1 MSETGDAWDAQIAA
15 DVKAGRL
22 DWLADEARK
31 EHASGKTVECDMS
44 ETPSGLYDVFETSSG
59 KFRRWH
65 STGTI
70 ECMINGTWRSIPSVA
85 QAEIT
90 RLRSALASA
99 GIAHDPTAQTEPLTT
114 GQQIVSW
121 WEKSTV
127 SEPCELAQK
136 IDGALASMKEQCARV
151 AERFSGGSSVAAAIR
166 ALPSTEGHS
175 PWRGIESAPKIKK
188 PDHEILAYDKNAECY
203 WLARWSGVCWLTE
216 ECMKIE
222 PTHWQP
228 LPSPPSEKEGGEG

>member
-90 RLRSALASA
+90 RLRSALAA
-99 GIAHDPTAQTEPLTT
+99 RTE
-114 GQQIVSW
+114 
-121 WEKSTV
+121 E
-127 SEPCELAQK
+127 
-136 IDGALASMKEQCARV
+136 CARV
-151 AERFSGGSSVAAAIR
+151 AETGFDFDNAPKDMPREVVILVQAATSVACKDIASAIR
-166 ALPSTEGHS
+166 ALPTEGHS
-175 PWRGIESAPKIKK
+175 
-188 PDHEILAYDKNAECY
+188 
-203 WLARWSGVCWLTE
+203 
-216 ECMKIE
+216 
-222 PTHWQP
+222 Q
-228 LPSPPSEKEGGEG
+228 